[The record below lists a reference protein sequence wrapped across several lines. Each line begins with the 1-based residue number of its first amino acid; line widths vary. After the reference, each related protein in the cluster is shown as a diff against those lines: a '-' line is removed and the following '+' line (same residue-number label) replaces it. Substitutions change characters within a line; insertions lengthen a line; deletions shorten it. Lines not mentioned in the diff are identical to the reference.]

1 MLVLTRKLN
10 ESIVINNQTTVTVM
24 SLHSGRVKL
33 AITAPRHVKVNRR
46 EVELRDEEK
55 KRGNNNA
62 S

>member
-10 ESIVINNQTTVTVM
+10 ESIVINGQTTVTIQ

-33 AITAPRHVKVNRR
+33 AIDAPPNVKINRQ
-46 EVELRDEEK
+46 EVELRDQER
-55 KRGNNNA
+55 KREND